1 VSEQRDDVFLDHFV
15 EIENDPLESIFRLT
29 SLAKYDNY
37 FVYENAGVWTFAGGV
52 LAELWIDGEGVHLN
66 SPEVQRDVSWSGDPF
81 AQVQLLFDELPYL
94 RWCAYGW
101 AAFELTYA
109 RAGGGPGSRTG
120 GERLLHLVV
129 PRTEVRITGGG
140 ARIRSVDEV
149 ELKVVEE
156 ALLDCSVTHRPG
168 SYAPVDVRGH
178 GAREYEASV
187 ERAVRDIKD
196 RVLDKVVL
204 SRTVPVATE
213 LDFVETFIAGRRA
226 NNPARSFLMSLDGLD
241 ALGFSPEVVVRVEN
255 GVVMSQPLAGTRA
268 LTADPA
274 ENLRLRKE
282 LLADP
287 KEVFEHAVSVKA
299 VYDELEQV
307 CDADSLAVGEF
318 MNVRERGSVQHLAS
332 RISGRLATGRR
343 AWDAFDAVFPGVTAS
358 GVPKEAALAHIREH
372 EPQPRGLYGAAVI
385 TFDHEGTL
393 DAALVLRA
401 IYRQHG
407 LTWLRAGGGIVA
419 QSVPSREL
427 EETTEKLGSV
437 ARFLVPS
444 VIPAA
449 PEVAGAGSS
458 D

>member
-1 VSEQRDDVFLDHFV
+1 
-15 EIENDPLESIFRLT
+15 
-29 SLAKYDNY
+29 
-37 FVYENAGVWTFAGGV
+37 
-52 LAELWIDGEGVHLN
+52 
-66 SPEVQRDVSWSGDPF
+66 
-81 AQVQLLFDELPYL
+81 
-94 RWCAYGW
+94 
-101 AAFELTYA
+101 
-109 RAGGGPGSRTG
+109 
-120 GERLLHLVV
+120 
-129 PRTEVRITGGG
+129 
-140 ARIRSVDEV
+140 
-149 ELKVVEE
+149 
-156 ALLDCSVTHRPG
+156 
-168 SYAPVDVRGH
+168 
-178 GAREYEASV
+178 
-187 ERAVRDIKD
+187 
-196 RVLDKVVL
+196 
-204 SRTVPVATE
+204 
-213 LDFVETFIAGRRA
+213 
-226 NNPARSFLMSLDGLD
+226 
-241 ALGFSPEVVVRVEN
+241 
-255 GVVMSQPLAGTRA
+255 
-268 LTADPA
+268 
-274 ENLRLRKE
+274 
-282 LLADP
+282 
-287 KEVFEHAVSVKA
+287 
-299 VYDELEQV
+299 
-307 CDADSLAVGEF
+307 

-449 PEVAGAGSS
+449 PEVAEVAGAGSS